1 MLYFIPAWYKQNSWR
16 ESEQN
21 WYSVRTRTEFDD
33 TVKHVQLFHRSKV
46 YPYQIMLLSYAP
58 NFRHFLHRQ
67 SIFHAPYWS
76 CFDAIQEVERKKV
89 SLFSFHSLNWPKHIE
104 FVYTPFVIV
113 AMLNGQKYAQIEF
126 GEDGNMIQIDIYKD
140 GVLQRRNIYDDRGF
154 VSSTIIYDDRGM
166 LYQDYLT
173 DKGIWKIR
181 EYQDGHVEINSKSD
195 TYLIKDKNQETV
207 RKFKKNVY
215 ESISEVICE
224 VTATYVQR
232 MSANDIL
239 CVAMHQLNN
248 EILNKVLNN
257 KRCIFSFYEKRY
269 DILREALSK
278 DLMKKAAY
286 VITDYQNNYEAIKK
300 VTKGRVDRVVNITPF
315 DSRVDF
321 GISSQLNVQKIMVP
335 VDGIGEES
343 FEQLIRYLGEYL
355 FKNKDAQIHLF
366 TRRPGNKRKNDLLQM
381 TRQYIKKYG
390 YSEEWALDE
399 NQNKKPTDLLNDT
412 EYIPTRFFVEQCVD
426 ELSVSKCIREQRIVV
441 DMRSE
446 TELYLRITGISV
458 GIPQIV
464 YAQTEF
470 VEDGKNGMLIKEFR
484 KLPEAIG
491 FYLDSLK
498 NWNDAMVYSY
508 ELGKNYTTEVLI
520 DKWKEVI
527 EFVERN

>member
-89 SLFSFHSLNWPKHIE
+89 SLFSFHNLNWPKHIE

-140 GVLQRRNIYDDRGF
+140 GALQRRNIYDDRGF
-154 VSSTIIYDDRGM
+154 VSSTIIYDESGM
-166 LYQDYLT
+166 VYQDYLT

-232 MSANDIL
+232 MSDNDIL

-248 EILNKVLNN
+248 DILNKVLNH

-300 VTKGRVDRVVNITPF
+300 MTKGRMDRVVNITPF

-321 GISSQLNVQKIMVP
+321 GISSQLNVKKIMV
-335 VDGIGEES
+335 S
-343 FEQLIRYLGEYL
+343 FQV
-355 FKNKDAQIHLF
+355 K
-366 TRRPGNKRKNDLLQM
+366 
-381 TRQYIKKYG
+381 
-390 YSEEWALDE
+390 
-399 NQNKKPTDLLNDT
+399 
-412 EYIPTRFFVEQCVD
+412 
-426 ELSVSKCIREQRIVV
+426 LSLSII
-441 DMRSE
+441 
-446 TELYLRITGISV
+446 
-458 GIPQIV
+458 
-464 YAQTEF
+464 
-470 VEDGKNGMLIKEFR
+470 
-484 KLPEAIG
+484 
-491 FYLDSLK
+491 
-498 NWNDAMVYSY
+498 
-508 ELGKNYTTEVLI
+508 
-520 DKWKEVI
+520 
-527 EFVERN
+527 